1 MEALPIG
8 QGPWE
13 IFLKKNQMQ
22 RDVTEGGDAT
32 YQRRVRPLSVSTRVE
47 LFGEQAR
54 ASAAITS
61 CDSTTL
67 LGCTNRR
74 GERQQHSSSR
84 KRGEQEGAIFTQLQ
98 DTDLDSAGHL
108 FGTGIPRVI
117 LLL

>member
-1 MEALPIG
+1 M
-8 QGPWE
+8 
-13 IFLKKNQMQ
+13 
-22 RDVTEGGDAT
+22 
-32 YQRRVRPLSVSTRVE
+32 RPNR
-47 LFGEQAR
+47 G
-54 ASAAITS
+54 ASARSAS
-61 CDSTTL
+61 ARVWSSSGNKPVLTTL
-67 LGCTNRR
+67 LGYTNRR

>member
-1 MEALPIG
+1 M
-8 QGPWE
+8 
-13 IFLKKNQMQ
+13 
-22 RDVTEGGDAT
+22 
-32 YQRRVRPLSVSTRVE
+32 E

-61 CDSTTL
+61 YDSTTL
-67 LGCTNRR
+67 LGYTNRR
-74 GERQQHSSSR
+74 GERQQQSSSR